1 MQNIKEY
8 VANKK
13 LALKER
19 LKDTSLKA
27 VIVQVGNV
35 EASNRY
41 VRNKIKDLEEVG
53 IMIELIKLPEDIS
66 EVALLAQIHQLNID
80 DLVDAFKKFLLRQKE
95 NKPIHTQVTEKEV
108 TVAERRKRIKFKR
121 KSRYS
126 YM

>member
-13 LALKER
+13 LTLKEK
-19 LKDTSLKA
+19 LKGNNLKA

-53 IMIELIKLPEDIS
+53 ITAELLKFPEYNTKKKKKAQLQRVNTDDPVTPSLVQLP
-66 EVALLAQIHQLNID
+66 
-80 DLVDAFKKFLLRQKE
+80 F
-95 NKPIHTQVTEKEV
+95 PI
-108 TVAERRKRIKFKR
+108 
-121 KSRYS
+121 
-126 YM
+126 